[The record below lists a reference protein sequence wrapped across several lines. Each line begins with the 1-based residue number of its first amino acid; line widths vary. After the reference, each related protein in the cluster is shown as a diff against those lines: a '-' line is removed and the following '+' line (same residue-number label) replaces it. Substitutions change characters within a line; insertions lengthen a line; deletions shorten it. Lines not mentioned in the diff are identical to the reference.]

1 MTGERDPLD
10 QDAQDA
16 ALAVQAANAEH
27 QRRLELDD
35 LRQVMATKQG
45 RRFMWR
51 LLGKCGVMRQS
62 FNTNGS
68 IMSFNEGQRS
78 IGIPLVADLMT
89 FAPEKYATMLE
100 EHRKNDN

>member
-10 QDAQDA
+10 QEAQEVA
-16 ALAVQAANAEH
+16 AAENSANA
-27 QRRLELDD
+27 QYLRNLELDD
-35 LRQVMATKQG
+35 LRQVMNSKQG

-51 LLGKCGVMRQS
+51 LLGKCGAMRQS

-78 IGIPLVADLMT
+78 IGIPLIADLMQH
-89 FAPEKYATMLE
+89 APEKYAEMLK